1 MGEVELDVTVGR
13 TEMPKETKVTKESKK
28 AKPIVTSE
36 EKETVSCLRN
46 YRVEVRFIPKV
57 GKITDPRHVLYGGM
71 ADEAIRTYT
80 VPRLRSGAYVNVL
93 TDDEKDFL
101 EDYMGL
107 EKNSLSIHRK
117 NDNYWDNL
125 FVPLR
130 KQPNYLD
137 LSDPNDYIKYKVLLA
152 NKDYIADS
160 LQTLEDRKKAT
171 YQYVL
176 VEEGEETSKANRNM
190 SFTMQAYMEFGKYQD
205 DYDTLRVLV
214 EILDGKP
221 ISNRVKIE
229 YLKEKI
235 NNLIQKDAKVFV
247 RTIQDSL
254 LPTKVL
260 IKKAIEA
267 GIISNRGG
275 MLYLKDGGTPLCGD
289 NEEPTINVAA
299 KFLNLP
305 KNQTLKFSIESKIK
319 E

>member
-1 MGEVELDVTVGR
+1 MGEVELDLSVGR
-13 TEMPKETKVTKESKK
+13 VETPKDTKATKKVKETKVV
-28 AKPIVTSE
+28 ANE
-36 EKETVSCLRN
+36 EKEYVSCLRN
-46 YRVEVRFIPKV
+46 QRVEVRFLAKP
-57 GKITDPRHVLYGGM
+57 GRITDPRHVLYGGM
-71 ADEAIRTYT
+71 AEDATRTFT
-80 VPRLRSGAYVNVL
+80 VPMLRSGAYVNVL
-93 TDDEKDFL
+93 TDSEKEFL

-107 EKNSLSIHRK
+107 EKNALSVHRK
-117 NDNYWDNL
+117 NDNYWDNF

-130 KQPNYLD
+130 KQSNYLD

-160 LQTLEDRKKAT
+160 LQTLEDKRKAT
-171 YQYVL
+171 YQYVM

-190 SFTMQAYMEFGKYQD
+190 SFTMQAYMEFGKIQD
-205 DYDTLRVLV
+205 DYDTIRVIV

-221 ISNRVKIE
+221 VSNKTKIE
-229 YLKEKI
+229 YLKERI
-235 NNLIQKDAKVFV
+235 NNLIQKDAKIFV
-247 RTIQDSL
+247 RTAQDVL

-267 GIISNRGG
+267 GIISNRAGF
-275 MLYLKDGGTPLCGD
+275 LYLKSDGSPLCGD
-289 NEEPTINVAA
+289 NEEPTMNIAA

>member
-1 MGEVELDVTVGR
+1 MGEVELDLSVGR
-13 TEMPKETKVTKESKK
+13 VETPKDTKVTNKGK
-28 AKPIVTSE
+28 ATKTVTTE
-36 EKETVSCLRN
+36 EKEYVSCLRN
-46 YRVEVRFIPKV
+46 QKVEVRFLAKP
-57 GKITDPRHVLYGGM
+57 GRITDPRHVLYGGM
-71 ADEAIRTYT
+71 ADEAIRTFT
-80 VPRLRSGAYVNVL
+80 VPMLRSGAYVNVL
-93 TDDEKDFL
+93 TDSEKEYL

-107 EKNSLSIHRK
+107 EKNALSIHRK
-117 NDNYWDNL
+117 NNNYLDNF

-160 LQTLEDRKKAT
+160 LQTLEDRRKAT
-171 YQYVL
+171 YQYVI

-190 SFTMQAYMEFGKYQD
+190 TFTMQAYMEFGKIQD
-205 DYDTLRVLV
+205 DYDTVRVLV

-221 ISNRVKIE
+221 VSNKTKID
-229 YLKEKI
+229 YLKERI
-235 NNLIQKDAKVFV
+235 NNLIQRDAKIFV
-247 RTIQDSL
+247 RTVQDAL

-267 GIISNRGG
+267 GVISNRGG
-275 MLYLKDGGTPLCGD
+275 LLYMKSDGTPLCGD

-305 KNQTLKFSIESKIK
+305 KNQTLKFSIESKLK

>member
-1 MGEVELDVTVGR
+1 MGEVELDLSVGR
-13 TEMPKETKVTKESKK
+13 TEIPKDTTNVTKKVKETKV
-28 AKPIVTSE
+28 VTSE
-36 EKETVSCLRN
+36 EKEYVSCLRN
-46 YRVEVRFIPKV
+46 QRVEVRFIPKV
-57 GKITDPRHVLYGGM
+57 GRITDPKHVLYGGM
-71 ADEAIRTYT
+71 ADESVRTYT
-80 VPRLRSGAYVNVL
+80 VPMLRSGAYVNVL
-93 TDDEKDFL
+93 TDIEKDFL

-107 EKNSLSIHRK
+107 EKNALSVHRK
-117 NDNYWDNL
+117 NNNYWDNF

-152 NKDYIADS
+152 NKDYIADN
-160 LQTLEDRKKAT
+160 LQTLEDRRKAT
-171 YQYVL
+171 YQYVI

-190 SFTMQAYMEFGKYQD
+190 SFTMQAYMEFGKIQD
-205 DYDTLRVLV
+205 DYDTIRVIV

-221 ISNRVKIE
+221 VSNKTKIE
-229 YLKEKI
+229 YLKERI
-235 NNLIQKDAKVFV
+235 NNLIQKDAKIFV
-247 RTIQDSL
+247 RTAQDAL

-267 GIISNRGG
+267 GVISNRGG
-275 MLYLKDGGTPLCGD
+275 LLYMKNDGTPLCGD
-289 NEEPTINVAA
+289 NEEPTMNIAS

>member
-1 MGEVELDVTVGR
+1 MGEVELDLSVGKTEIPKGTTNVTKKV
-13 TEMPKETKVTKESKK
+13 KETKV
-28 AKPIVTSE
+28 VTSE
-36 EKETVSCLRN
+36 EKEYVSCLRN
-46 YRVEVRFIPKV
+46 QRVEVRFIPKV
-57 GKITDPRHVLYGGM
+57 GRITDPKHVLYGGM

-80 VPRLRSGAYVNVL
+80 VPMLRSGAYVNVL
-93 TDDEKDFL
+93 TDIEKDFL

-107 EKNSLSIHRK
+107 EKNALSVHRK
-117 NDNYWDNL
+117 NNNYWDNF

-160 LQTLEDRKKAT
+160 LQTLEDRRKAT
-171 YQYVL
+171 YQYVI

-190 SFTMQAYMEFGKYQD
+190 SFTMQAYMEFGKIQD
-205 DYDTLRVLV
+205 DYDTIRVIV

-221 ISNRVKIE
+221 VSNKTKIE
-229 YLKEKI
+229 YLKERI
-235 NNLIQKDAKVFV
+235 NNLIQKDAKIFV
-247 RTIQDSL
+247 RTAQDAL

-267 GIISNRGG
+267 GLISNRAGL
-275 MLYLKDGGTPLCGD
+275 LYLKSDGSPLCGD
-289 NEEPTINVAA
+289 NEEPTMNVAA
-299 KFLNLP
+299 KFLNQP

>member
-1 MGEVELDVTVGR
+1 MGEVELDLEVGR
-13 TEMPKETKVTKESKK
+13 VEVPKETKVTKKVKDSKPSSK
-28 AKPIVTSE
+28 E
-36 EKETVSCLRN
+36 EVDYISCLRN
-46 YRVEVRFIPKV
+46 QKVEIRFIPKV
-57 GKITDPRHVLYGGM
+57 GRITDKRHVLYGGM
-71 ADEAIRTYT
+71 ADEAVRTYT
-80 VPRLRSGAYVNVL
+80 VPMLRSGAYVNVL
-93 TDDEKDFL
+93 TDSEKAFL
-101 EDYMGL
+101 EEYMGL
-107 EKNSLSIHRK
+107 EHNALSIHRK
-117 NDNYWDNL
+117 NDNYWDNF
-125 FVPLR
+125 FVSLR
-130 KQPNYLD
+130 KYANYLD

-171 YQYVL
+171 YQYVI

-190 SFTMQAYMEFGKYQD
+190 SFTMQAYMEFGKIQD
-205 DYDTLRVLV
+205 DYDTIRVIV

-221 ISNRVKIE
+221 VSNKTKIE
-229 YLKEKI
+229 YLKERI
-235 NNLIQKDAKVFV
+235 NNLIQKDAKIFV
-247 RTIQDSL
+247 RTAQDLL

-275 MLYLKDGGTPLCGD
+275 LLYMKNDGTPLCGD
-289 NEEPTINVAA
+289 NEEPTMNIAA

>member
-1 MGEVELDVTVGR
+1 MGEVELDLEVGR
-13 TEMPKETKVTKESKK
+13 VESPKEVKTTKKVKE
-28 AKPIVTSE
+28 AKTVVNE
-36 EKETVSCLRN
+36 EKEYVSCLRN
-46 YRVEVRFIPKV
+46 QRVEARFLPKV
-57 GKITDPRHVLYGGM
+57 TRITDPRHVLYGGM
-71 ADEAIRTYT
+71 AEEAIRTFT

-93 TDDEKDFL
+93 TDSEKDFL

-107 EKNSLSIHRK
+107 EKNALSIHRK
-117 NDNYWDNL
+117 NDNYWDNF

-160 LQTLEDRKKAT
+160 LRTLEDNRKAT

-176 VEEGEETSKANRNM
+176 VEEGEETNKANRNM
-190 SFTMQAYMEFGKYQD
+190 SFTMQAYMEFGKIQD
-205 DYDTLRVLV
+205 DYDTIKILV
-214 EILDGKP
+214 EILEGKP
-221 ISNRVKIE
+221 VSNKTKIE
-229 YLKEKI
+229 YLKERI

-247 RTIQDSL
+247 RTAQDPL
-254 LPTKVL
+254 LPTKIL
-260 IKKAIEA
+260 IKKAVEA

-275 MLYLKDGGTPLCGD
+275 LLYMKNDGTPLCGD

-299 KFLNLP
+299 KFLNQP
-305 KNQTLKFSIESKIK
+305 KNQTLKFSIESKLK

>member
-13 TEMPKETKVTKESKK
+13 TEVPKETKVTKQ
-28 AKPIVTSE
+28 AKPTKAVVTDN
-36 EKETVSCLRN
+36 EKEYISCLRN
-46 YRVEVRFIPKV
+46 SKVEVRFIPKI
-57 GKITDPRHVLYGGM
+57 GRITDPRHVLYGGM

-152 NKDYIADS
+152 NRDYIADS

-190 SFTMQAYMEFGKYQD
+190 SFTMQAYMEFGKYQE

-221 ISNRVKIE
+221 ISSRVKIE

-305 KNQTLKFSIESKIK
+305 KNQTLKFSIESKVK

>member
-1 MGEVELDVTVGR
+1 MGEVELDVSVGR
-13 TEMPKETKVTKESKK
+13 TEMPKETKVVKK
-28 AKPIVTSE
+28 TEEVKSATE
-36 EKETVSCLRN
+36 EKEYVSCLRN
-46 YRVEVRFIPKV
+46 VKVEVRFIPKI
-57 GKITDPRHVLYGGM
+57 GRITDPRHVLYGGM
-71 ADEAIRTYT
+71 ADEAVRTYT
-80 VPRLRSGAYVNVL
+80 VPMLRSGAYVNVL
-93 TDDEKDFL
+93 TDSEKEFL
-101 EDYMGL
+101 EDYMSL
-107 EKNSLSIHRK
+107 EKNALSVHRK
-117 NDNYWDNL
+117 ENNYWDNF

-160 LQTLEDRKKAT
+160 LQTLEEKKKAT

-190 SFTMQAYMEFGKYQD
+190 SFTMQAYMEFGKYQE

-214 EILDGKP
+214 EMLDGKP
-221 ISNRVKIE
+221 ISSRVKIE

-235 NNLIQKDAKVFV
+235 NNLIQKDAKIFV
-247 RTIQDSL
+247 KTIQDSL

-289 NEEPTINVAA
+289 NEEPTINTAA

-319 E
+319 N

>member
-1 MGEVELDVTVGR
+1 MGEVELDVSVGR
-13 TEMPKETKVTKESKK
+13 TEMPKETKVVKKTKEVKS
-28 AKPIVTSE
+28 ATE
-36 EKETVSCLRN
+36 EKEYVSCLRN
-46 YRVEVRFIPKV
+46 VKVEVRFIPKI
-57 GKITDPRHVLYGGM
+57 GRITDPRHVLYGGM
-71 ADEAIRTYT
+71 ADEAVRTYT
-80 VPRLRSGAYVNVL
+80 VPMLRSGAYVNVL
-93 TDDEKDFL
+93 TDSEKEFL
-101 EDYMGL
+101 EDYMSL
-107 EKNSLSIHRK
+107 EKNALSVHRK
-117 NDNYWDNL
+117 ENNYWDNF

-160 LQTLEDRKKAT
+160 LQTLEEKKKAT

-190 SFTMQAYMEFGKYQD
+190 SFTMQAYMEFGKYQE

-214 EILDGKP
+214 EMLDGKP
-221 ISNRVKIE
+221 ISSRVKIE

-235 NNLIQKDAKVFV
+235 NNLIQKDAKIFV
-247 RTIQDSL
+247 KTIQDSL

-275 MLYLKDGGTPLCGD
+275 MLYLKDDGTPLCGN
-289 NEEPTINVAA
+289 NEEPTINTAA

-319 E
+319 N

>member
-1 MGEVELDVTVGR
+1 MGEVELDLSVGR
-13 TEMPKETKVTKESKK
+13 TEIPKDTTNVTKKVKETKV
-28 AKPIVTSE
+28 VTSE
-36 EKETVSCLRN
+36 EKEYVSCLRN
-46 YRVEVRFIPKV
+46 QRVEVRFIPKV
-57 GKITDPRHVLYGGM
+57 GRITDPKHVLYGGM
-71 ADEAIRTYT
+71 ADESVRTYT
-80 VPRLRSGAYVNVL
+80 VPMLRSGAYVNVL
-93 TDDEKDFL
+93 TDIEKDFL

-107 EKNSLSIHRK
+107 EKNALSVHRK
-117 NDNYWDNL
+117 NNNYWDNF

-152 NKDYIADS
+152 NKDYIADN
-160 LQTLEDRKKAT
+160 LQTLEDRRKAT
-171 YQYVL
+171 YQYVI

-190 SFTMQAYMEFGKYQD
+190 SFTMQAYMEFGKIQD
-205 DYDTLRVLV
+205 DYDTIRVIV

-221 ISNRVKIE
+221 VSNKTKIE
-229 YLKEKI
+229 YLKERI
-235 NNLIQKDAKVFV
+235 NNLIQKDAKIFV
-247 RTIQDSL
+247 RTAQDAL

-267 GIISNRGG
+267 GVISNRGG
-275 MLYLKDGGTPLCGD
+275 LLYMKNDGTPLCGD
-289 NEEPTINVAA
+289 NEEPTMNIAA

>member
-1 MGEVELDVTVGR
+1 MGEVELDLEVGR
-13 TEMPKETKVTKESKK
+13 TEVPKETAKTTKKVKETKV
-28 AKPIVTSE
+28 VTSE
-36 EKETVSCLRN
+36 EKEYISCLRN
-46 YRVEVRFIPKV
+46 YRVEVRFVPKV
-57 GKITDPRHVLYGGM
+57 TRITDPKHVLYGGM

-93 TDDEKDFL
+93 TDSEKEFL

-107 EKNSLSIHRK
+107 EKNALSIHRK
-117 NDNYWDNL
+117 NDNFWDNF

-152 NKDYIADS
+152 NKDYVADS
-160 LQTLEDRKKAT
+160 LQTLEDRRKAT
-171 YQYVL
+171 YQYVM

-205 DYDTLRVLV
+205 NYDVLRVLV
-214 EILDGKP
+214 EILEGKP
-221 ISNRVKIE
+221 ISNKVKIE
-229 YLKEKI
+229 YLKERI

-260 IKKAIEA
+260 IKKAIES
-267 GIISNRGG
+267 GVISNRGG
-275 MLYLKDGGTPLCGD
+275 LLYMKNDGTPLCGD
-289 NEEPTINVAA
+289 NEEPTMSMAA